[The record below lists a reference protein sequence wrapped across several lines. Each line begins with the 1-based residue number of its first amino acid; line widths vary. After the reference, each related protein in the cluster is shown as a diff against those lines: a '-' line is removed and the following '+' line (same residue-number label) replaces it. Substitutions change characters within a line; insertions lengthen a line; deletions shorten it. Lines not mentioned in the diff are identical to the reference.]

1 MILRGITALALLIFS
16 QNIRAQEILL
26 PEGLGDLAAM
36 SQMDEEEQS
45 LPFDLSGF
53 LESRIGTRLQSDD
66 LQKQMSLGEMRLQLD
81 IEKALEKLTINF
93 VSDFLYDPV
102 LNDHSIDLEKG
113 QGFVDIRKA
122 SITFSP
128 MDSLDV
134 KMGRQVLTWGTG
146 DLIFINDL
154 FPKDWN
160 SFFIGRDDEYLKA
173 PSDAIKTA
181 FFFGDLNLDIIYMPK
196 FDADRFI
203 DGTRI
208 SFYDRGLGGPR
219 GRVNPVIDDRPDG
232 WFENDELALRLYRSF
247 GAIETAAYY
256 YNGYW
261 KSPAGQDMTT
271 GNATFPKLQ
280 TFGASA
286 RGPISKG
293 IATIEVGYY
302 KSEGGSALNPL
313 VRNDEF
319 RFLVGYEQEISA
331 ELTGS
336 VQYYLERKLSYDDY
350 LASLPAGAI
359 MDRQNR
365 HIFTIRLT
373 KLLMQQNL
381 RLGLFNFYSP
391 SDKDGYLRL
400 KATYKI
406 RDNLKIE
413 AGGNIFY
420 GQVKYSFFG
429 QFKDSS
435 NIFTAL
441 QYSF

>member
-1 MILRGITALALLIFS
+1 MILRGITALFLLSFS
-16 QNIRAQEILL
+16 QGIWAQEILL
-26 PEGLGDLAAM
+26 PEGLSDLATM
-36 SQMDEEEQS
+36 SQEDDAEQG

-66 LQKQMSLGEMRLQLD
+66 LQKQMSLGEMRLQID
-81 IEKALEKLTINF
+81 IEKALDKLTINF

-102 LNDHSIDLEKG
+102 MNDHSVDLEKG
-113 QGFVDIRKA
+113 QGFVDIRTA
-122 SITFSP
+122 NITFSP
-128 MDSLDV
+128 MDFLDV

-181 FFFGDLNLDIIYMPK
+181 FFFGDLNLDIIYMPR

-208 SFYDRGLGGPR
+208 SFYDRGTGGPR
-219 GRVNPVIDDRPDG
+219 GRANPVIDDRPDK
-232 WFENDELALRLYRSF
+232 WFKNDELALRLYRSF
-247 GAIETAAYY
+247 GAIEAAVYY

-261 KSPAGQDMTT
+261 KSPAGQDMAT

-286 RGPISKG
+286 RGPISTG

-302 KSEGGSALNPL
+302 KTAEGSALNPL

-319 RFLVGYEQEISA
+319 RFLVGYEQEIAA

-336 VQYYLERKLSYDDY
+336 VQYYLERKLNYDDY
-350 LASLPAGAI
+350 LASLPVGAI
-359 MDRQNR
+359 KDRQNR

-373 KLLMQQNL
+373 RLLMQQNL

-400 KATYKI
+400 KASYKI

>member
-1 MILRGITALALLIFS
+1 MILRGITALLLLIFS

-26 PEGLGDLAAM
+26 PEGLSDLSTM
-36 SQMDEEEQS
+36 SQEDDAEQG

-53 LESRIGTRLQSDD
+53 LESRIGTRLQSDA
-66 LQKQMSLGEMRLQLD
+66 LQKQMSLGEMRLQID

-102 LNDHSIDLEKG
+102 LNDHSVDLEKG

-122 SITFSP
+122 NITFSP
-128 MDSLDV
+128 MDFLDV

-181 FFFGDLNLDIIYMPK
+181 FFFGDLNLDIIYMPR

-208 SFYDRGLGGPR
+208 SFYDRGTGGPR
-219 GRVNPVIDDRPDG
+219 GRANPVIDDRPDG
-232 WFENDELALRLYRSF
+232 WFENDELAARLYRSF

-256 YNGYW
+256 YSGYW
-261 KSPAGQDMTT
+261 KSPAGQDMAT

-280 TFGASA
+280 TFGVSA

-302 KSEGGSALNPL
+302 KSEAGSALNPL

-319 RFLVGYEQEISA
+319 RFLVGYEQEVAA

-350 LASLPAGAI
+350 LASLPVGAI
-359 MDRQNR
+359 KDRQNR

-400 KATYKI
+400 KASYKI

-420 GQVKYSFFG
+420 GQVDHSFFG
-429 QFKDSS
+429 QFKDTS